1 LIHDVTGCAQ
11 EGRGVSWITEHPGL
25 AWLALALALAA
36 FEVVSIDFVFLMF
49 VVGALAAGAAA
60 GLGAPFVVQV
70 IIGVVVSLLMLGV
83 VRPVIV
89 RRVHGGPP
97 TLTGAAALVGT
108 TAQVVEAVTE
118 HGGRVKIGGEV
129 WSARSASEGVAP
141 ATAIMPGEPVRV
153 VSIDGATA
161 VVTTVPPYPDTPSA
175 GALS

>member
-1 LIHDVTGCAQ
+1 
-11 EGRGVSWITEHPGL
+11 VSWITDHPGL

-49 VVGALAAGAAA
+49 VVGALAGGAAA
-60 GLGAPFVVQV
+60 GLGAPFVLQV
-70 IIGVVVSLLMLGV
+70 IIGVVVSLLMLGL

-89 RRVHGGPP
+89 KRVHGGPP

-108 TAQVVEAVTE
+108 TAQVVEAVTAD
-118 HGGRVKIGGEV
+118 GGRVKIGGEV
-129 WSARSASEGVAP
+129 WSARSTSEGVAR

-161 VVTTVPPYPDTPSA
+161 VVTTVPPYPETPSA